1 MKLSLTTTISMASI
15 VAAGA
20 AAYAINVNVLEA
32 PAATAPMAA
41 IAAAP
46 TAVTTPS
53 SGQASAQSVS
63 APVEIQAVAVDG
75 NTSKY
80 QVASA
85 GTILLTDTDKG
96 LSVTGISPGAGWTSE
111 PARTTS
117 DGAVS
122 VHFVSGTQRLEF
134 IARKTNG
141 KITTTVTNETITAAA
156 LPPVAGAPAPMSPS
170 APAIGAKPQIPG
182 SIGGDDDEDDDD
194 DHGDDHDD
202 DDDDD
207 DDHGDDDDD

>member
-1 MKLSLTTTISMASI
+1 MASI

-32 PAATAPMAA
+32 PAATAPVAA
-41 IAAAP
+41 VTASPTTAAALP
-46 TAVTTPS
+46 

-85 GTILLTDTDKG
+85 GTVLVAETDKG
-96 LSVTGISPGAGWTSE
+96 LAVSAISPGAGWTSE
-111 PARTTS
+111 PARVAS
-117 DGAVS
+117 DGSVS

-134 IARKTNG
+134 IARKVNG
-141 KITTTVTNETITAAA
+141 KITTTVTNET
-156 LPPVAGAPAPMSPS
+156 VAPSAPAPAPASGAAVPASPS
-170 APAIGAKPQIPG
+170 VPGSVPAIGAKPAIPG
-182 SIGGDDDEDDDD
+182 SIGGDDD
-194 DHGDDHDD
+194 DD

-207 DDHGDDDDD
+207 EDDDDGEHDDDHGDRHEDDDD

>member
-1 MKLSLTTTISMASI
+1 MASI

-32 PAATAPMAA
+32 PAATAPVAA

-46 TAVTTPS
+46 TTIAAPP
-53 SGQASAQSVS
+53 SGQTSAQSVS
-63 APVEIQAVAVDG
+63 APVEVQAVSVDG

-85 GTILLTDTDKG
+85 GTVLLSDTDKG
-96 LSVTGISPGAGWTSE
+96 LAVSGISPGAGWTSE
-111 PARTTS
+111 PAQVGA
-117 DGAVS
+117 DGSVS

-134 IARKTNG
+134 IARKANG
-141 KITTTVTNETITAAA
+141 KITTTVTNETLAPSTLA
-156 LPPVAGAPAPMSPS
+156 PVPGAPMPQSPS
-170 APAIGAKPQIPG
+170 APGSVPAIGAKPQIPG
-182 SIGGDDDEDDDD
+182 SLGG
-194 DHGDDHDD
+194 DD

-207 DDHGDDDDD
+207 DDEDHDEHDDDHGDRHEDDDD